1 MSYWTQEAER
11 RSRLPK
17 SSVWLRP
24 LSEGEG
30 RLVQAKK
37 EKIARAIRKA
47 HAIGPVYSVPPAA
60 SAKSVERKSRR
71 FITNRMVEK
80 MRELDAHMTRA
91 QIAKECG
98 VARCTVTRVLGW
110 KHYHRR
116 GRLGMRAE

>member
-37 EKIARAIRKA
+37 EKIARAIRNA
-47 HAIGPVYSVPPAA
+47 HLFGKTYSIPGPSYPHQRPWLKYKVYET
-60 SAKSVERKSRR
+60 K
-71 FITNRMVEK
+71 
-80 MRELDAHMTRA
+80 
-91 QIAKECG
+91 
-98 VARCTVTRVLGW
+98 
-110 KHYHRR
+110 
-116 GRLGMRAE
+116 